1 MKRLIRLLLS
11 SPQELFRIIYYNIIL
26 LIAKIRGIKTIVYNL
41 HHDYFFDI
49 FESVY
54 NLLKNEKNIR
64 FYFSY
69 KKENFQLYQ
78 YLRERADQ
86 ALVLPNTITPFINF
100 DLFICPEVTGPDFPF
115 SWLPTKTI
123 QIYHGIGNHNLYEKI
138 DVLNRFD
145 IHFAIGPHYVKFIKF
160 AYQKID
166 RKPQIYKIGYPK
178 LDILLQEDPLS
189 KKLKKLYNLKDKKT
203 ILYAPHWNEFGSIHK
218 FQEELIRAV
227 AKFDVNVLIKP
238 HNYLYAE
245 FREANWQERLQNF
258 AAEHDN
264 ITLITRPNTQELYPI
279 SDIVITDTGT
289 TTGLEF
295 SLTYK
300 PLLIYCNKDWF
311 RDKVDV
317 GIEIEMNKTSFCF
330 QSLAELDELIEAI
343 IKERNSDGIEKQR
356 QQQKIMI
363 ENYLFNPGKATE
375 KAAAAIRSELKLD
388 K

>member
-78 YLRERADQ
+78 YLRERTDL

-100 DLFICPEVTGPDFPF
+100 DLFICPEIIGPDFPF

-123 QIYHGIGNHNLYEKI
+123 QIYHGTGTYNLYEKI

-145 IHFAIGPHYVKFIKF
+145 IHFAIGPQFVKFIKF

-218 FQEELIRAV
+218 FQEELILSV

-238 HNYLYAE
+238 HHYLYAE
-245 FREANWQERLQNF
+245 FKEANWKERLQNL
-258 AAEHDN
+258 ADKHDN
-264 ITLITRPNTQELYPI
+264 ITVITRPNTQELYPLADILI
-279 SDIVITDTGT
+279 SDTGT
-289 TTGLEF
+289 TAALEF
-295 SLTYK
+295 SLTEK
-300 PLLIYCNKDWF
+300 PFLIYCNENWF
-311 RDKVDV
+311 KENKNTD
-317 GIEIEMNKTSFCF
+317 IERGLNDISFCF
-330 QSLAELDELIEAI
+330 NDLVKLKKISTAIINNDMKEDVQTQQLQQRELIS
-343 IKERNSDGIEKQR
+343 K
-356 QQQKIMI
+356 
-363 ENYLFNPGKATE
+363 YLHNPGKATS
-375 KAAAAIRSELKLD
+375 KAVSAILKELKYHE
-388 K
+388 